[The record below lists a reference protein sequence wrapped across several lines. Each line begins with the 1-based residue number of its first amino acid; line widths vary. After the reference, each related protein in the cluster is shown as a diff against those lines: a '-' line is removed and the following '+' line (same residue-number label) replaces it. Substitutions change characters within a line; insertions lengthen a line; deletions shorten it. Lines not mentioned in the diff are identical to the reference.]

1 MGLWTFLL
9 TLIKICWGKGWG
21 QLRSLGLTHTPF
33 VCVYHAHTSRA
44 SDISL
49 SYGAQLSPVP
59 VESSSNEIL
68 SGDGQLQQDMAVAK
82 LKSQQIPKLKTPE
95 DTPTPEG

>member
-1 MGLWTFLL
+1 MNSFGSGEILKYKYIQQNILGIPL
-9 TLIKICWGKGWG
+9 VGTLC
-21 QLRSLGLTHTPF
+21 LPF